1 MIQTFFDYGCS
12 AWYPSLR
19 KDLQKRLHL
28 SQNNCVRFS
37 LQLEKKTRI
46 GISESKE
53 INWLSIND
61 RYSQCVLS
69 SVYKL
74 IVKP

>member
-12 AWYPSLR
+12 VWYPSLR
-19 KDLQKRLHL
+19 KDLQKRLQL
-28 SQNNCVRFS
+28 SQNNCVRVS

-53 INWLSIND
+53 INWLSIDD
-61 RYSQCVLS
+61 R
-69 SVYKL
+69 
-74 IVKP
+74 